1 LDRSILVLGGHYFG
15 SLDDS
20 SSVEVYDV
28 SADHWSAGVSLP
40 TLRQQL
46 RAASLGGKVYAI
58 GGYQSASYGPPY
70 LQGLDEFDP
79 GTGLWTSKAP
89 MFLTRARFGCA
100 VAAGQIFAI
109 GGENFWYQDAVEAFD
124 PSDGAWHPKAPL
136 PAPLSRI
143 EAQSVNGKIYVFQ
156 SSITLEYTPE
166 NDLTDA
172 QGGAP
177 AGLSAPS
184 STASR
189 AVSKPFR
196 WSTVRR

>member
-1 LDRSILVLGGHYFG
+1 
-15 SLDDS
+15 
-20 SSVEVYDV
+20 
-28 SADHWSAGVSLP
+28 
-40 TLRQQL
+40 
-46 RAASLGGKVYAI
+46 
-58 GGYQSASYGPPY
+58 
-70 LQGLDEFDP
+70 
-79 GTGLWTSKAP
+79 